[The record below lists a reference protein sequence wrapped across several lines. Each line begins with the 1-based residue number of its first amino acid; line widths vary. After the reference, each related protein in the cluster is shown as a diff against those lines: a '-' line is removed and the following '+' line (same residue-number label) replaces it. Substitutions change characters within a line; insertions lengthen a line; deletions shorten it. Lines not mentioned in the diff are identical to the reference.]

1 MNRKNIFLISL
12 LMLILSPLIAVDF
25 TATGYGSSINEAR
38 EDAQNSLVS
47 QISTEVSVMI
57 STSVYD
63 DSKETH
69 SDEFNQVSLHN
80 SGLTL
85 MGTVYEK
92 PQIRDD
98 GLYEITIVLPAS
110 SAPLYYDRLSSLFA
124 EIDDLYAGL
133 ERLEDID
140 SVSYAGFDQLTD
152 LLTEY
157 ESCRVVA
164 TSLDRSRAGELEE
177 LPVSKSQVEAL
188 RNAKVFAE
196 ESRLQ
201 ERIDSFDLSET
212 YGLLTEE
219 NEEERAKLEEQLAML
234 RSENEER
241 MRKIHEETLL
251 KLRGIG
257 YGELSDPDVAE
268 DGSYADISR
277 SLDAIDRQ
285 IQGVGIL
292 KQAIV
297 SSMSEICSEY
307 QEACDEYRRT
317 EMSKPYSE
325 IDLDDAGKPTR
336 EAVYIRSAGV
346 SQEIAMDIQ
355 PLYTEEASSRF
366 TEYMDRIVMSLDT
379 IADMADGIIGQR
391 FRITSL
397 QPELSVAVTGFK
409 DDSFIGYALLSHG
422 EDEMQIDFSIPYTAW
437 MGEAIPDYRTNRVEY
452 EDYRFIASQWLN
464 ILKDNPAMILVE
476 LDMRI
481 NYDPVEHIMFLY
493 ADSYS
498 ITRLDTEDVVVS
510 DVKAGVSRQVA
521 VLPFSRGDL
530 SLSYGN
536 ATDFMDSIG
545 PQEITDSIISEHD
558 LDDKLLESGLVRL
571 RPSAAQR
578 RLSPERRS
586 LVDASIVEDEES
598 RAHMEGKPIFKDAVM
613 LMDIYAW
620 GGFRPSESDGSSGG
634 FGGLGLEFLFP
645 FAVSDTP
652 DFSGINIW
660 YSSKFD
666 LSYIGLKSSTV
677 SGNHL
682 LTTST
687 GLIGLRMMLGAT
699 LYIPM
704 ADYFSMLV
712 GVGFGAGYSGGDDV
726 ELSFECKA
734 GALLPVGASR
744 IEISL
749 VYAFD
754 VGILSDSGFSS
765 SVGIIAGYMFSL

>member
-1 MNRKNIFLISL
+1 MKKNIFLISL
-12 LMLILSPLIAVDF
+12 FMFIVSPLIAVDF
-25 TATGYGSSINEAR
+25 MATGYGSSINEAR

-63 DSKETH
+63 DSKETY

-98 GLYEITIVLPAS
+98 GLYEITIVLPSS
-110 SAPLYYDRLSSLFA
+110 SAPLYYDRLSSLLS
-124 EIDDLYAGL
+124 EINALYTGL
-133 ERLEDID
+133 GRLEDID

-157 ESCRVVA
+157 EASRVVA
-164 TSLDRSRAGELEE
+164 TSLDRSRAGELED

-188 RNAKVFAE
+188 RNAKVLAE

-201 ERIDSFDLSET
+201 ERIDSFDLSEA

-219 NEEERAKLEEQLAML
+219 NEEERARLAEQLAAL
-234 RSENEER
+234 RYENEER
-241 MRKIHEETLL
+241 MQKIHEETLL

-257 YGELSDPDVAE
+257 YSEFPDHDGAE

-285 IQGVGIL
+285 IQGIGIL

-297 SSMSEICSEY
+297 SSMSEICLEY

-317 EMSKPYSE
+317 EMARPYSE
-325 IDLDDAGKPTR
+325 IDLDDAGSPTK
-336 EAVYIRSAGV
+336 EAVDIRSAGV
-346 SQEIAMDIQ
+346 SQEIEMNIQ
-355 PLYTEEASSRF
+355 PIYVKEARSRF
-366 TEYMDRIVMSLDT
+366 TEYMVRIVMNLDT
-379 IADMADGIIGQR
+379 ISDMADGIIGQR
-391 FRITSL
+391 FRITSM

-422 EDEMQIDFSIPYTAW
+422 EDEIQIDFSIPYTAW
-437 MGEAIPDYRTNRVEY
+437 MGEDIPDYRTNRAEY

-464 ILKDNPAMILVE
+464 ILKDNPAMILLE

-498 ITRLDTEDVVVS
+498 ITRLDTGDVVVP
-510 DVKAGVSRQVA
+510 DGRAGVSRQVA
-521 VLPFSRGDL
+521 VLPFSREDL

-536 ATDFMDSIG
+536 ATDFVNSIG
-545 PQEITDSIISEHD
+545 PHEIVDSIISEHS
-558 LDDKLLESGLVRL
+558 LDDSLLVNGLVQL

-578 RLSPERRS
+578 RLSPEKRS
-586 LVDASIVEDEES
+586 LMDASMAEDEES
-598 RAHMEGKPIFKDAVM
+598 RSIEGRPIFKDAEM
-613 LMDIYAW
+613 LMAIYAR
-620 GGFRPSESDGSSGG
+620 GGFCPYVSDGSSGG

-645 FAVSDTP
+645 FVVSDTP
-652 DFSGINIW
+652 DFSGINVW
-660 YSSKFD
+660 YSTKLD
-666 LSYIGLKSSTV
+666 LSYIGLKRSTV

-687 GLIGLRMMLGAT
+687 GLIDLRSILGAT

-704 ADYFSMLV
+704 ANYFGMLV
-712 GVGFGAGYSGGDDV
+712 GAGFGVGYRGGYVFD
-726 ELSFECKA
+726 LCFECKV
-734 GALLPVGASR
+734 GALLPAGASR
-744 IEISL
+744 IETSL

-754 VGILSDSGFSS
+754 AGISSDSRYAS
-765 SVGIIAGYMFSL
+765 SVGIIISYMFGL